1 MNSEDENLVKWY
13 GGKRPLYEG
22 LCTVVQNTIENLL
35 RNARIDYLSVTSRA
49 KTLQSLLGKIQRKT
63 YKNPEQEITDL
74 AAIRVITYIES
85 DVTKVSAVITSAF
98 NIHPTE
104 SLDKSEELGTDRFGY
119 RSVHFVCDLGP
130 DRTKLPEFS
139 PYGGLVFEVQVRT
152 VLQHAWAEIEHDRNY
167 KFAGVLPTH
176 LQRRLN
182 LLAGMLE
189 LVDREFVTLANEV
202 DRYAQDVSEKTGAGN
217 LDIEVNSTSLLQYL
231 PNKTQ
236 WFNDKRVQ
244 IRVSD
249 IAEVV
254 IKELRRFGIKTL
266 YDLDKILTQEFFV
279 SLEKHEQSDNYIALL
294 RDAMMYADIDKY
306 FNFAWR
312 GAWQGIDDVTIAILS
327 EKYGE
332 DHVRAVLENYGVEH
346 QDEYEG
352 EEYEIEDD

>member
-1 MNSEDENLVKWY
+1 MKWY

-49 KTLQSLLGKIQRKT
+49 KTSQSVLGKIRRKT

-85 DVTKVSAVITSAF
+85 DVTKVSAVIDSAF
-98 NIHPTE
+98 NVHPTE

-139 PYGGLVFEVQVRT
+139 PYGGLVFEIQVRT

-182 LLAGMLE
+182 LLSGMLE

-231 PNKTQ
+231 PTKTQ
-236 WFNDKRVQ
+236 WFNDKGVQ
-244 IRVSD
+244 IRSSE

-254 IKELRRFGIKTL
+254 INELRRFGIKTL
-266 YDLDKILTQEFFV
+266 YDLEKILSQELFK
-279 SLEKHEQSDNYIALL
+279 SLAKYGQSANYIAFL
-294 RDAMMYADIDKY
+294 RDAMMYADIDRY
-306 FNFAWR
+306 FDLAWR
-312 GAWQGIDDVTIAILS
+312 GAWGGIDEVAFAILS

-332 DHVRAVLENYGVEH
+332 DHVRTVLDNYGI
-346 QDEYEG
+346 DRIDLYDRD
-352 EEYEIEDD
+352 EEYETDNDYD